1 MYAKLING
9 ILVSAPDSIST
20 GGVTYYHPTVDM
32 LAAEGYLPYSE
43 NKPDYDPETQ
53 QLKLDGYET
62 SESGIVAHY
71 VAVDIPQPT
80 AEELALVAKRLEVT
94 KLIDGNEYRLVDE
107 LKSMNT
113 SSTLTNESVMALC
126 EMLMDYDPNYFGA

>member
-1 MYAKLING
+1 MYAILING
-9 ILVSAPDSIST
+9 ILILAPDSIST

>member
-20 GGVTYYHPTVDM
+20 GGVSYYHPTVDM

-53 QLKLDGYET
+53 QLQLDGYET

-80 AEELALVAKRLEVT
+80 AEEIALAARRLEVE
-94 KLIDGNEYRLVDE
+94 KLIDGNEYKLPDE
-107 LKSMNT
+107 LRRQCLLA
-113 SSTLTNESVMALC
+113 SSANDNLTALF
-126 EMLMDYDPNYFGA
+126 EYLAEAFPEIFAI

>member
-9 ILVSAPDSIST
+9 ILILAPDSIST